1 MLTSF
6 NQFSATCN
14 GGRDA
19 SCTALLRFLAALR
32 RFLATVALLVPQGEG
47 ATGLEEKAPDVAV
60 GTISWTTGAIPKDDL
75 QSPEQ
80 LAEKMDFIS
89 QHAGSN

>member
-1 MLTSF
+1 MCVWECVLLSTSF
-6 NQFSATCN
+6 SQVSAICN

-32 RFLATVALLVPQGEG
+32 RFLATVALRVAEGES

-60 GTISWTTGAIPKDDL
+60 GTISWTAGIGMTWDD
-75 QSPEQ
+75 
-80 LAEKMDFIS
+80 
-89 QHAGSN
+89 